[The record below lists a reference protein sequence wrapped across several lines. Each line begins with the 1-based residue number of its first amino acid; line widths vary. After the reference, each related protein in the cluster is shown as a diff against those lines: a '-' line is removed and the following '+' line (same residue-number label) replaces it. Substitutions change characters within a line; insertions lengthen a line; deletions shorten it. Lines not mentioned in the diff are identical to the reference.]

1 MKVLVIG
8 SVYPRF
14 QEDAEVPWLRTSISH
29 LKKAGVEIQVLA
41 PSYKG
46 LKSHNIDGTH
56 VNRFRYAPA
65 NWEILTHEE
74 GAPSKM
80 ASKPWLQLLAI
91 PYIINGFIQCLR
103 ICRKWRP
110 DVIHAH
116 WPFPHAYI
124 ALGAAKLFRI
134 PLVLNFHGAELLLI
148 RKKKWVKPLLKFAI
162 GQAQAVFAN
171 SSFTASKIKA
181 LRDVNVEW
189 SPYGT
194 TLEERRGARDE
205 RRQLNKASVAP
216 NVVGHDQADQL
227 GLERSDNPKT
237 KEGESLP
244 LASAANAASATPSSG
259 DNRIKRESRPTKLG
273 MIEPNCWDSVPT
285 PQLPVPHPVNGK
297 FKILFVGRH
306 IERKG
311 IRYLIEAAKYLPTDK
326 FEIRIVGGGDL
337 TEQLK
342 QQAALLDER
351 RETKDERDVIL
362 NEREDNLK
370 RRESQPCLHGYD
382 RASKV
387 GATPHPVNFSGVE
400 GSPASIIFTGKLSPE
415 ALANEYKTANVFVL
429 PAIVDS
435 KGDTEGLGVVLI
447 EAMELGLPIV
457 ASNVGGIPDVVIDG
471 ESGILVPEKDPVALA
486 NAFKRLEA
494 NPALIENLLAGARK
508 RIDECFTWD
517 GIIERQIEVYKR
529 VVDSRK

>member
-14 QEDAEVPWLRTSISH
+14 HEDAEVPWLRTSIAH
-29 LKKAGVEIQVLA
+29 LKQAGVEIQVLA
-41 PSYKG
+41 PAYKG
-46 LKSHNIDGTH
+46 LKSHEIDGVK

-65 NWEILTHEE
+65 GFEFLTHEE

-91 PYIINGFIQCLR
+91 PYIISGFFKCIG
-103 ICRKWRP
+103 ICRKFRP

-171 SSFTASKIKA
+171 SSFTAGKIKA
-181 LRDVNVEW
+181 LRNVDVEW

-194 TLEERRGARDE
+194 TLETKDE
-205 RRQLNKASVAP
+205 RR
-216 NVVGHDQADQL
+216 
-227 GLERSDNPKT
+227 KT
-237 KEGESLP
+237 KDERRETGEI
-244 LASAANAASATPSSG
+244 SA
-259 DNRIKRESRPTKLG
+259 EPT
-273 MIEPNCWDSVPT
+273 
-285 PQLPVPHPVNGK
+285 QAPHPVNGK

-311 IRYLIEAAKYLPTDK
+311 ICYLIEAAKYLPRDQ
-326 FEIRIVGGGDL
+326 FEIRIVGVGDL
-337 TEQLK
+337 TDKLK
-342 QQAALLDER
+342 AQAAEVS
-351 RETKDERDVIL
+351 T
-362 NEREDNLK
+362 
-370 RRESQPCLHGYD
+370 
-382 RASKV
+382 
-387 GATPHPVNFSGVE
+387 TPDAAN
-400 GSPASIIFTGKLSPE
+400 IIFTGKLSPE
-415 ALANEYKTANVFVL
+415 ELANEYKTANVFTL

-447 EAMELGLPIV
+447 EAMELGLPVV
-457 ASNVGGIPDVVIDG
+457 ASNVGGIPDVVVDG
-471 ESGILVPEKDPVALA
+471 VSGILVPEKNPEALA
-486 NAFKRLEA
+486 SAYKRLAAE
-494 NPALIENLLAGARK
+494 PELQKQLLEGARK
-508 RIDECFTWD
+508 RIDECFNWSK
-517 GIIERQIEVYKR
+517 IVKRQIAVYGKVIR
-529 VVDSRK
+529 PRDRR

>member
-14 QEDAEVPWLRTSISH
+14 HEDAEVPWLRTSVAH
-29 LKKAGVEIQVLA
+29 LKKAGLGIQVLA
-41 PSYKG
+41 PAYKG
-46 LKSHNIDGTH
+46 LKSHEIDGVK

-65 NWEILTHEE
+65 SWEILTHEE

-91 PYIINGFIQCLR
+91 PYIISGFFRCIG
-103 ICRKWRP
+103 ICRKFKP

-171 SSFTASKIKA
+171 SSFTAGKIKA
-181 LRDVNVEW
+181 LRNVDVEW

-194 TLEERRGARDE
+194 TLESGATATGDTT
-205 RRQLNKASVAP
+205 AP
-216 NVVGHDQADQL
+216 AI
-227 GLERSDNPKT
+227 T
-237 KEGESLP
+237 
-244 LASAANAASATPSSG
+244 
-259 DNRIKRESRPTKLG
+259 
-273 MIEPNCWDSVPT
+273 
-285 PQLPVPHPVNGK
+285 PHPVDGK

-311 IRYLIEAAKYLPTDK
+311 ICYLIEAAKHLPRDQ
-326 FEIRIVGGGDL
+326 FEIRIVGVGDL
-337 TEQLK
+337 TDKLK
-342 QQAALLDER
+342 AQAAEAR
-351 RETKDERDVIL
+351 GN
-362 NEREDNLK
+362 NE
-370 RRESQPCLHGYD
+370 
-382 RASKV
+382 
-387 GATPHPVNFSGVE
+387 
-400 GSPASIIFTGKLSPE
+400 PAFEPAEIIFTGKLSPE
-415 ALANEYKTANVFVL
+415 ALANEYRTANVFTL

-447 EAMELGLPIV
+447 EAMELGLPVV
-457 ASNVGGIPDVVIDG
+457 ASNVGGIPDVVVDG
-471 ESGILVPEKDPVALA
+471 VSGILVPEKDPEALA
-486 NAFKRLEA
+486 GAYRRLAAE
-494 NPALIENLLAGARK
+494 PELVKQLLAGAQK
-508 RIDECFTWD
+508 RIAECFSWD
-517 GIIERQIEVYKR
+517 KIVERQIDSYKKII
-529 VVDSRK
+529 RKR

>member
-14 QEDAEVPWLRTSISH
+14 HEDAEVPWLRTSIAH
-29 LKKAGVEIQVLA
+29 LKQAGVEIQVLA
-41 PSYKG
+41 PAYKG
-46 LKSHNIDGTH
+46 LRSHEIDGVK

-65 NWEILTHEE
+65 GFEFLTHEE

-91 PYIINGFIQCLR
+91 PYIISGFFKCIG
-103 ICRKWRP
+103 ICRKFRP

-171 SSFTASKIKA
+171 SSFTAGKIKA
-181 LRDVNVEW
+181 LRNVDVEW

-194 TLEERRGARDE
+194 TLETKDE
-205 RRQLNKASVAP
+205 RRETREISAEP
-216 NVVGHDQADQL
+216 TQA
-227 GLERSDNPKT
+227 
-237 KEGESLP
+237 
-244 LASAANAASATPSSG
+244 
-259 DNRIKRESRPTKLG
+259 
-273 MIEPNCWDSVPT
+273 
-285 PQLPVPHPVNGK
+285 PHPVNGK

-311 IRYLIEAAKYLPTDK
+311 ICYLIEAAKYLPRDQ
-326 FEIRIVGGGDL
+326 FEIRIVGVGDITDKL
-337 TEQLK
+337 KAQATQVEALAPAGLRHDASETERQHD
-342 QQAALLDER
+342 A
-351 RETKDERDVIL
+351 
-362 NEREDNLK
+362 
-370 RRESQPCLHGYD
+370 
-382 RASKV
+382 
-387 GATPHPVNFSGVE
+387 
-400 GSPASIIFTGKLSPE
+400 PAEIVFTGKLSPE
-415 ALANEYKTANVFVL
+415 ALANEYRTANVFTL

-447 EAMELGLPIV
+447 EAMELGLPVV
-457 ASNVGGIPDVVIDG
+457 ASNVGGIPDVVVDG
-471 ESGILVPEKDPVALA
+471 VSGILVPEKNPEALA
-486 NAFKRLEA
+486 SAYKRLAAE
-494 NPALIENLLAGARK
+494 PELQKQLLEGARK
-508 RIDECFTWD
+508 RIDECFNWSK
-517 GIIERQIEVYKR
+517 IVERQIAVYEKVIR
-529 VVDSRK
+529 PRDRR

>member
-14 QEDAEVPWLRTSISH
+14 HEDAEVPWLRTSIAH
-29 LKKAGVEIQVLA
+29 LKQAGVEIQVLA
-41 PSYKG
+41 PAYKG
-46 LKSHNIDGTH
+46 LKSHEIDGVK

-65 NWEILTHEE
+65 GWEFLTHEE

-91 PYIINGFIQCLR
+91 PYIISGFFKCIA
-103 ICRKWRP
+103 ICRKFRP

-171 SSFTASKIKA
+171 SSFTAGKIKA
-181 LRDVNVEW
+181 LRNVDVEW

-194 TLEERRGARDE
+194 TLETGEISAE
-205 RRQLNKASVAP
+205 P
-216 NVVGHDQADQL
+216 TQA
-227 GLERSDNPKT
+227 
-237 KEGESLP
+237 
-244 LASAANAASATPSSG
+244 
-259 DNRIKRESRPTKLG
+259 
-273 MIEPNCWDSVPT
+273 
-285 PQLPVPHPVNGK
+285 PHPVNGK

-311 IRYLIEAAKYLPTDK
+311 ICYLIEAAKYLPRDQ
-326 FEIRIVGGGDL
+326 FEIRIVGVGDI
-337 TEQLK
+337 TDKLK
-342 QQAALLDER
+342 AQAAEVS
-351 RETKDERDVIL
+351 T
-362 NEREDNLK
+362 
-370 RRESQPCLHGYD
+370 
-382 RASKV
+382 
-387 GATPHPVNFSGVE
+387 TPDAAN
-400 GSPASIIFTGKLSPE
+400 IIFTGKLSPE
-415 ALANEYKTANVFVL
+415 ALANEYRTANVFTL

-447 EAMELGLPIV
+447 EAMELGLPVV
-457 ASNVGGIPDVVIDG
+457 ASNVGGIPDVVVDG
-471 ESGILVPEKDPVALA
+471 VSGILVPEKNPEALA
-486 NAFKRLEA
+486 SAYKRLAADPE
-494 NPALIENLLAGARK
+494 LLKQLLEGARK
-508 RIDECFTWD
+508 RIDECFTW
-517 GIIERQIEVYKR
+517 GKIVERQIAVYEKI
-529 VVDSRK
+529 KNKKN

>member
-14 QEDAEVPWLRTSISH
+14 HEDAEVPWLRTSVAH
-29 LKKAGVEIQVLA
+29 LKQAGVEIQVLA
-41 PSYKG
+41 PAYKG
-46 LKSHNIDGTH
+46 LKSHEIDGVK

-65 NWEILTHEE
+65 SWEILTHEE

-91 PYIINGFIQCLR
+91 PYIISGFFRCLK
-103 ICRKWRP
+103 ICRKFKP

-171 SSFTASKIKA
+171 SSFTAGKIKA
-181 LRDVNVEW
+181 LRNVNVEW

-194 TLEERRGARDE
+194 TLE
-205 RRQLNKASVAP
+205 S
-216 NVVGHDQADQL
+216 
-227 GLERSDNPKT
+227 
-237 KEGESLP
+237 
-244 LASAANAASATPSSG
+244 SAASEVEA
-259 DNRIKRESRPTKLG
+259 
-273 MIEPNCWDSVPT
+273 
-285 PQLPVPHPVNGK
+285 VPHPINGK

-311 IRYLIEAAKYLPTDK
+311 ICYLIEAAKYLPRDK
-326 FEIRIVGGGDL
+326 FEIRIVGVGDL
-337 TEQLK
+337 TEKLK
-342 QQAALLDER
+342 ELAAHNAGNAEI
-351 RETKDERDVIL
+351 V
-362 NEREDNLK
+362 
-370 RRESQPCLHGYD
+370 
-382 RASKV
+382 
-387 GATPHPVNFSGVE
+387 
-400 GSPASIIFTGKLSPE
+400 FTGKLSPE
-415 ALANEYKTANVFVL
+415 NLAKEYRTANVFTL
-429 PAIVDS
+429 PAIIDS

-457 ASNVGGIPDVVIDG
+457 ASNVGGIPDVVVDG
-471 ESGILVPEKDPVALA
+471 ESGILVPEKDPQALA
-486 NAFKRLEA
+486 NAFKRLESE
-494 NPALIENLLAGARK
+494 PGLVKQLLEGSRK
-508 RIDECFTWD
+508 RIRECFAWD
-517 GIIERQIEVYKR
+517 GIIERQIAEYKK
-529 VVDSRK
+529 VVRKYGITPNEIP

>member
-14 QEDAEVPWLRTSISH
+14 HEDAEVPWLRTSVAH
-29 LKKAGVEIQVLA
+29 LKKAGLGIQVLA
-41 PSYKG
+41 PAYKG
-46 LKSHNIDGTH
+46 LKSHEIDGVK

-65 NWEILTHEE
+65 SWEILTHEE

-91 PYIINGFIQCLR
+91 PYIISGFFRCIS
-103 ICRKWRP
+103 ICRKFKP

-171 SSFTASKIKA
+171 SSFTAGKIKA
-181 LRDVNVEW
+181 LKNVDVEW

-194 TLEERRGARDE
+194 TLESG
-205 RRQLNKASVAP
+205 
-216 NVVGHDQADQL
+216 
-227 GLERSDNPKT
+227 T
-237 KEGESLP
+237 
-244 LASAANAASATPSSG
+244 AATGDTATPA
-259 DNRIKRESRPTKLG
+259 IT
-273 MIEPNCWDSVPT
+273 
-285 PQLPVPHPVNGK
+285 PHPVDGK

-311 IRYLIEAAKYLPTDK
+311 ICYLIEAAKHLPRDQ
-326 FEIRIVGGGDL
+326 FEIRIVGVGDL
-337 TEQLK
+337 TDKLK
-342 QQAALLDER
+342 VQAKAMAAANPDAAE
-351 RETKDERDVIL
+351 
-362 NEREDNLK
+362 
-370 RRESQPCLHGYD
+370 
-382 RASKV
+382 
-387 GATPHPVNFSGVE
+387 
-400 GSPASIIFTGKLSPE
+400 IIFTGKLSPE
-415 ALANEYKTANVFVL
+415 ELANEYKTANVFTL

-447 EAMELGLPIV
+447 EAMELGLPVV
-457 ASNVGGIPDVVIDG
+457 ASNVGGIPDVVVDG
-471 ESGILVPEKDPVALA
+471 VSGILVPEKDPEALA
-486 NAFKRLEA
+486 GAYRRLAAE
-494 NPALIENLLAGARK
+494 PELVKQLLAGAQK
-508 RIDECFTWD
+508 RIAECFSWD
-517 GIIERQIEVYKR
+517 KIVERQIDSYKKII
-529 VVDSRK
+529 RKR

>member
-1 MKVLVIG
+1 MKILVIG

-14 QEDAEVPWLRTSISH
+14 HEDAEVPWLRASVAH
-29 LKKAGVEIQVLA
+29 LKKAGLGIQVLA
-41 PSYKG
+41 PAYKG
-46 LKSHNIDGTH
+46 LKTHEIDGVK

-65 NWEILTHEE
+65 SWEILTHEE

-91 PYIINGFIQCLR
+91 PYIISGFFKCIS
-103 ICRKWRP
+103 ICRKFKP

-148 RKKKWVKPLLKFAI
+148 RKKKWVKPFLKFAI

-181 LRDVNVEW
+181 LRNVNVEW

-194 TLEERRGARDE
+194 TLE
-205 RRQLNKASVAP
+205 S
-216 NVVGHDQADQL
+216 
-227 GLERSDNPKT
+227 
-237 KEGESLP
+237 
-244 LASAANAASATPSSG
+244 SAASEVEA
-259 DNRIKRESRPTKLG
+259 
-273 MIEPNCWDSVPT
+273 
-285 PQLPVPHPVNGK
+285 VPHPINGK

-311 IRYLIEAAKYLPTDK
+311 ICYLIEAAKYLPRDK
-326 FEIRIVGGGDL
+326 FEIRIVGVGDL
-337 TEQLK
+337 TEKLK
-342 QQAALLDER
+342 DLAAHNAGNAEI
-351 RETKDERDVIL
+351 V
-362 NEREDNLK
+362 
-370 RRESQPCLHGYD
+370 
-382 RASKV
+382 
-387 GATPHPVNFSGVE
+387 
-400 GSPASIIFTGKLSPE
+400 FTGKLSPE
-415 ALANEYKTANVFVL
+415 DLAKEYRTANVFTL
-429 PAIVDS
+429 PAIIDS

-471 ESGILVPEKDPVALA
+471 ESGILVPEKDPQALA
-486 NAFKRLEA
+486 NAFKRLESE
-494 NPALIENLLAGARK
+494 PGLVKQLLEGSRK
-508 RIDECFTWD
+508 RIRECFTWD
-517 GIIERQIEVYKR
+517 GIIERQIAEYKK
-529 VVDSRK
+529 VVRN

>member
-14 QEDAEVPWLRTSISH
+14 QEDAEVPWLRTSIAH

-41 PSYKG
+41 PAYKG
-46 LKSHNIDGTH
+46 LKSHDIDGTP

-65 NWEILTHEE
+65 AWEILTHEE

-103 ICRKWRP
+103 ICRKWKP

-124 ALGAAKLFRI
+124 ALGAAKLFKI

-162 GQAQAVFAN
+162 GQAQAIFAD
-171 SSFTASKIKA
+171 SSFAASKIKA
-181 LRDVNVEW
+181 LRNVNVEW

-194 TLEERRGARDE
+194 TLETRDE
-205 RRQLNKASVAP
+205 RDVILS
-216 NVVGHDQADQL
+216 G
-227 GLERSDNPKT
+227 T
-237 KEGESLP
+237 K
-244 LASAANAASATPSSG
+244 
-259 DNRIKRESRPTKLG
+259 D
-273 MIEPNCWDSVPT
+273 
-285 PQLPVPHPVNGK
+285 PVTITPHPVNGK

-311 IRYLIEAAKYLPTDK
+311 IRYLIESAKYLPQNE
-326 FEIRIVGGGDL
+326 FEIRIVGVGDL

-342 QQAALLDER
+342 QQACSAQAPTLCHPER
-351 RETKDERDVIL
+351 NEVKSKD
-362 NEREDNLK
+362 
-370 RRESQPCLHGYD
+370 
-382 RASKV
+382 
-387 GATPHPVNFSGVE
+387 PVNFSEIE

-415 ALANEYKTANVFVL
+415 DLANEYKTANVFVL

-486 NAFKRLEA
+486 DAFKRLA
-494 NPALIENLLAGARK
+494 SDPSLTGKLLAGARK

-517 GIIERQIEVYKR
+517 GIIERQVEVYNK
-529 VVDSRK
+529 VISHF

>member
-14 QEDAEVPWLRTSISH
+14 QEDAEVPWLRTSIAH

-41 PSYKG
+41 PAYKG
-46 LKSHNIDGTH
+46 LKSHDIDGTH

-65 NWEILTHEE
+65 AWEILTHEE

-91 PYIINGFIQCLR
+91 PYIINGFFQCIR

-124 ALGAAKLFRI
+124 ALGAAKLFKI

-162 GQAQAVFAN
+162 GQAQAIFAN
-171 SSFTASKIKA
+171 SSFTADKIKA
-181 LRDVNVEW
+181 LRNVNVEW

-194 TLEERRGARDE
+194 TLEDNKDE
-205 RRQLNKASVAP
+205 SGVILS
-216 NVVGHDQADQL
+216 
-227 GLERSDNPKT
+227 ET
-237 KEGESLP
+237 KDP
-244 LASAANAASATPSSG
+244 VT
-259 DNRIKRESRPTKLG
+259 I
-273 MIEPNCWDSVPT
+273 
-285 PQLPVPHPVNGK
+285 VPHPVNGK

-311 IRYLIEAAKYLPTDK
+311 ICYLIEAAKHLPRDK
-326 FEIRIVGGGDL
+326 FEIRIVGVGDL

-342 QQAALLDER
+342 AQAALLDER
-351 RETKDERDVIL
+351 RETKDERTQ
-362 NEREDNLK
+362 
-370 RRESQPCLHGYD
+370 S
-382 RASKV
+382 
-387 GATPHPVNFSGVE
+387 
-400 GSPASIIFTGKLSPE
+400 ASIIFTGKLSPE
-415 ALANEYKTANVFVL
+415 DLANEYKTANVFTL
-429 PAIVDS
+429 PAIVDH

-457 ASNVGGIPDVVIDG
+457 ASNVGGIPDVVVDG

-486 NAFKRLEA
+486 DAFKCLEA
-494 NPALIENLLAGARK
+494 DPTLIQKLLAGARK
-508 RIDECFTWD
+508 RIEECFTWD

-529 VVDSRK
+529 LQQ

>member
-14 QEDAEVPWLRTSISH
+14 QEDAEVPWLRTSIAH

-41 PSYKG
+41 PAYKG
-46 LKSHNIDGTH
+46 LKSHDIDGTH

-65 NWEILTHEE
+65 SWEILTHEE

-91 PYIINGFIQCLR
+91 PYIINGFFQCIR

-124 ALGAAKLFRI
+124 ALGAAKLFKI

-162 GQAQAVFAN
+162 GQAQAIFAN
-171 SSFTASKIKA
+171 SSFTAGKIKA
-181 LRDVNVEW
+181 LRNVDVEW

-194 TLEERRGARDE
+194 TLEGA
-205 RRQLNKASVAP
+205 
-216 NVVGHDQADQL
+216 
-227 GLERSDNPKT
+227 
-237 KEGESLP
+237 SLP
-244 LASAANAASATPSSG
+244 LASAADAASATPSSG
-259 DNRIKRESRPTKLG
+259 G
-273 MIEPNCWDSVPT
+273 T
-285 PQLPVPHPVNGK
+285 PQRPEPHAINNK

-311 IRYLIEAAKYLPTDK
+311 ICYLIEAAKYLPRDK
-326 FEIRIVGGGDL
+326 FEIRIVGIGDL

-342 QQAALLDER
+342 QQAAAVND
-351 RETKDERDVIL
+351 
-362 NEREDNLK
+362 
-370 RRESQPCLHGYD
+370 
-382 RASKV
+382 
-387 GATPHPVNFSGVE
+387 GAE
-400 GSPASIIFTGKLSPE
+400 IIFTGKLSPE
-415 ALANEYKTANVFVL
+415 DLANEYKTANVFTL
-429 PAIVDS
+429 PAIVDH

-457 ASNVGGIPDVVIDG
+457 ASNVGGIPDVVVDG
-471 ESGILVPEKDPVALA
+471 ESGILVPEKDPAALA
-486 NAFKRLEA
+486 DAFKRLEA
-494 NPALIENLLAGARK
+494 DPTLIQKLLAGARN
-508 RIDECFTWD
+508 RIDKCFTWD
-517 GIIERQIEVYKR
+517 GIIERQVEVYKR
-529 VVDSRK
+529 LQQ

>member
-1 MKVLVIG
+1 MVKRVLVIG

-14 QEDAEVPWLRTSISH
+14 HEDAEVPWLRTSIAH
-29 LKKAGVEIQVLA
+29 LKKAGLDIQVLA
-41 PSYKG
+41 PAYKG
-46 LKSHNIDGTH
+46 LKSHEIDGIK

-65 NWEILTHEE
+65 SWEMLTHEE

-80 ASKPWLQLLAI
+80 ANKPWLQLLAI
-91 PYIINGFIQCLR
+91 PYIINGFFKCIK

-124 ALGAAKLFRI
+124 ALGAAKLFKI

-162 GQAQAVFAN
+162 SQAQAVFAN
-171 SSFTASKIKA
+171 SSFTAGKIKA
-181 LRDVNVEW
+181 LRNVEVEW

-194 TLEERRGARDE
+194 TLETGAR
-205 RRQLNKASVAP
+205 
-216 NVVGHDQADQL
+216 
-227 GLERSDNPKT
+227 
-237 KEGESLP
+237 
-244 LASAANAASATPSSG
+244 NA
-259 DNRIKRESRPTKLG
+259 
-273 MIEPNCWDSVPT
+273 EP
-285 PQLPVPHPVNGK
+285 HAINGK

-311 IRYLIEAAKYLPTDK
+311 ICYLIEAAKYLPRES
-326 FEIRIVGGGDL
+326 FEIRIVGVGDL

-342 QQAALLDER
+342 EQAANVIARNASDEA
-351 RETKDERDVIL
+351 I
-362 NEREDNLK
+362 
-370 RRESQPCLHGYD
+370 QG
-382 RASKV
+382 
-387 GATPHPVNFSGVE
+387 
-400 GSPASIIFTGKLSPE
+400 GSAALPAEIIFTGKLSPE
-415 ALANEYKTANVFVL
+415 ALASEYKTANVFTL

-471 ESGILVPEKDPVALA
+471 ETGILVPEKDPEALA
-486 NAFKRLEA
+486 SAYKRLAADPE
-494 NPALIENLLAGARK
+494 LVKHLLVGSQK
-508 RIDECFTWD
+508 RIAECFTWD
-517 GIIERQIEVYKR
+517 GIIQRQIAVYDR
-529 VVDSRK
+529 LLSP

>member
-14 QEDAEVPWLRTSISH
+14 QEDAEVPWLRTSIAH

-41 PSYKG
+41 PAYKG
-46 LKSHNIDGTH
+46 LKSHDIDGTH

-65 NWEILTHEE
+65 SWEILTHEE

-91 PYIINGFIQCLR
+91 PYIINGFFQCIR

-124 ALGAAKLFRI
+124 ALGAAKLFKI

-162 GQAQAVFAN
+162 GQAQAIFAN
-171 SSFTASKIKA
+171 SSFTAGKIKA
-181 LRDVNVEW
+181 LRNVNVEW

-194 TLEERRGARDE
+194 TLEDNKDE
-205 RRQLNKASVAP
+205 SGVILS
-216 NVVGHDQADQL
+216 
-227 GLERSDNPKT
+227 ET
-237 KEGESLP
+237 KDP
-244 LASAANAASATPSSG
+244 VT
-259 DNRIKRESRPTKLG
+259 I
-273 MIEPNCWDSVPT
+273 
-285 PQLPVPHPVNGK
+285 VPHPVNGK

-311 IRYLIEAAKYLPTDK
+311 ICYLIEAAKYLPKDK
-326 FEIRIVGGGDL
+326 FEIRIVGVGDL

-351 RETKDERDVIL
+351 RETKDERTQ
-362 NEREDNLK
+362 
-370 RRESQPCLHGYD
+370 S
-382 RASKV
+382 
-387 GATPHPVNFSGVE
+387 
-400 GSPASIIFTGKLSPE
+400 ASIIFTGKLSPE
-415 ALANEYKTANVFVL
+415 DLANEYKTANVFTL
-429 PAIVDS
+429 PAIVDH

-457 ASNVGGIPDVVIDG
+457 ASNVGGIPDVVVDG

-486 NAFKRLEA
+486 DAFKCLEA
-494 NPALIENLLAGARK
+494 DPTLIQKLLAGARK
-508 RIDECFTWD
+508 RIEECFTWD

-529 VVDSRK
+529 LQQ

>member
-14 QEDAEVPWLRTSISH
+14 HEDAEVPWLRTSIAH
-29 LKKAGVEIQVLA
+29 LKQAGVEIQVLA
-41 PSYKG
+41 PAYKG
-46 LKSHNIDGTH
+46 LKSHEIDGVK

-65 NWEILTHEE
+65 GFEFLTHEE

-91 PYIINGFIQCLR
+91 PYIISGFFKCIA
-103 ICRKWRP
+103 ICRKFRP

-171 SSFTASKIKA
+171 SSFTAGKIKA
-181 LRDVNVEW
+181 LRNVDVEW

-194 TLEERRGARDE
+194 TLETGEISAE
-205 RRQLNKASVAP
+205 P
-216 NVVGHDQADQL
+216 TQA
-227 GLERSDNPKT
+227 
-237 KEGESLP
+237 
-244 LASAANAASATPSSG
+244 
-259 DNRIKRESRPTKLG
+259 
-273 MIEPNCWDSVPT
+273 
-285 PQLPVPHPVNGK
+285 PHPVNGK

-311 IRYLIEAAKYLPTDK
+311 ICYLIEAAKYLPRDQ
-326 FEIRIVGGGDL
+326 FEIRIVGVGDL
-337 TEQLK
+337 TDKLK
-342 QQAALLDER
+342 AQAAEVS
-351 RETKDERDVIL
+351 T
-362 NEREDNLK
+362 
-370 RRESQPCLHGYD
+370 
-382 RASKV
+382 
-387 GATPHPVNFSGVE
+387 TPDAAN
-400 GSPASIIFTGKLSPE
+400 IIFTGKLSPE
-415 ALANEYKTANVFVL
+415 ELANEYRTANVFTL

-447 EAMELGLPIV
+447 EAME
-457 ASNVGGIPDVVIDG
+457 
-471 ESGILVPEKDPVALA
+471 
-486 NAFKRLEA
+486 
-494 NPALIENLLAGARK
+494 
-508 RIDECFTWD
+508 
-517 GIIERQIEVYKR
+517 
-529 VVDSRK
+529 SRSLR

>member
-14 QEDAEVPWLRTSISH
+14 HEDAEVPWLRTSIAH
-29 LKKAGVEIQVLA
+29 LKKAGIGIQVLA
-41 PSYKG
+41 PAYKG
-46 LKSHNIDGTH
+46 LKSHEIDGVK

-65 NWEILTHEE
+65 SLEILTHEE

-91 PYIINGFIQCLR
+91 PYIISGFFRCLS
-103 ICRKWRP
+103 ICRKWKP

-171 SSFTASKIKA
+171 SSFTAGKIKA
-181 LRDVNVEW
+181 LRNVDVEW

-194 TLEERRGARDE
+194 TLEG
-205 RRQLNKASVAP
+205 
-216 NVVGHDQADQL
+216 G
-227 GLERSDNPKT
+227 
-237 KEGESLP
+237 SLP
-244 LASAANAASATPSSG
+244 LAPAADAASATPSSG
-259 DNRIKRESRPTKLG
+259 RTALS
-273 MIEPNCWDSVPT
+273 DSSLSAHGPRMVEGT
-285 PQLPVPHPVNGK
+285 PQRPEPHPVNGK

-311 IRYLIEAAKYLPTDK
+311 ICYLIEAAKYLPRDK
-326 FEIRIVGGGDL
+326 FEIRIVGVGDL
-337 TEQLK
+337 TEELK
-342 QQAALLDER
+342 KLAS
-351 RETKDERDVIL
+351 
-362 NEREDNLK
+362 
-370 RRESQPCLHGYD
+370 ES
-382 RASKV
+382 
-387 GATPHPVNFSGVE
+387 ATPNSAE
-400 GSPASIIFTGKLSPE
+400 IIFTGKLSPE
-415 ALANEYKTANVFVL
+415 ALANEYRTPNVFTL

-447 EAMELGLPIV
+447 EAMELGLPVV
-457 ASNVGGIPDVVIDG
+457 ASNVGGIPDVVVDG
-471 ESGILVPEKDPVALA
+471 VSGILVPEKDPQALA
-486 NAFKRLEA
+486 SAYKRLAASPE
-494 NPALIENLLAGARK
+494 LQKQLLAGAQR
-508 RIDECFTWD
+508 RIAECFTWD
-517 GIIERQIEVYKR
+517 GIVSRQIGTYNR
-529 VVDSRK
+529 VAMKAKKS

>member
-14 QEDAEVPWLRTSISH
+14 QEDSEVPWLRSSIEH

-46 LKSHNIDGTH
+46 LKSHDIDGTH

-65 NWEILTHEE
+65 AWEILTHEE

-124 ALGAAKLFRI
+124 ALGAAKLFKI

-162 GQAQAVFAN
+162 GRAQAVFAN
-171 SSFTASKIKA
+171 SSFTAGKIKA
-181 LRDVNVEW
+181 LKNVNVEW

-194 TLEERRGARDE
+194 TLEERRGASRLQGECRNGKFICRYDRTAAPDAEGVKDE
-205 RRQLNKASVAP
+205 RNTSCHPGAEGVK
-216 NVVGHDQADQL
+216 NVILSG
-227 GLERSDNPKT
+227 T
-237 KEGESLP
+237 KDP
-244 LASAANAASATPSSG
+244 VTITP
-259 DNRIKRESRPTKLG
+259 
-273 MIEPNCWDSVPT
+273 
-285 PQLPVPHPVNGK
+285 HAVNGK

-311 IRYLIEAAKYLPTDK
+311 IRYLIEAAKYLPRDK

-351 RETKDERDVIL
+351 RETKDERTQ
-362 NEREDNLK
+362 
-370 RRESQPCLHGYD
+370 S
-382 RASKV
+382 
-387 GATPHPVNFSGVE
+387 
-400 GSPASIIFTGKLSPE
+400 ASIIFTGKLSPE
-415 ALANEYKTANVFVL
+415 DLANEYRTANVFTL

-471 ESGILVPEKDPVALA
+471 ESGILVPEKDPEALA
-486 NAFKRLEA
+486 DAFKRLEE
-494 NPALIENLLAGARK
+494 NPSLIEKLLVGARK
-508 RIDECFTWD
+508 RINECFTWN
-517 GIIERQIEVYKR
+517 GIIERQIDVYNK
-529 VVDSRK
+529 VINQY

>member
-1 MKVLVIG
+1 MKALVIG

-14 QEDAEVPWLRTSISH
+14 PEDAEVPWLRTSIAH

-46 LKSHNIDGTH
+46 LKSHDIDGTH

-103 ICRKWRP
+103 ICRKWKP

-124 ALGAAKLFRI
+124 ALGAAKLFKI

-162 GQAQAVFAN
+162 GQAQAIFAN

-181 LRDVNVEW
+181 IRNVNVEW

-194 TLEERRGARDE
+194 TLEKKNESNNSVI
-205 RRQLNKASVAP
+205 LNEV
-216 NVVGHDQADQL
+216 ND
-227 GLERSDNPKT
+227 
-237 KEGESLP
+237 
-244 LASAANAASATPSSG
+244 
-259 DNRIKRESRPTKLG
+259 
-273 MIEPNCWDSVPT
+273 
-285 PQLPVPHPVNGK
+285 PVTVSPHAVNGK

-311 IRYLIEAAKYLPTDK
+311 ICYLIEAAKYLPKDK
-326 FEIRIVGGGDL
+326 FEIRIVGVGDL

-342 QQAALLDER
+342 KQAEAVGSESS
-351 RETKDERDVIL
+351 VQS
-362 NEREDNLK
+362 NLACHSGA
-370 RRESQPCLHGYD
+370 EGD
-382 RASKV
+382 RIHEV
-387 GATPHPVNFSGVE
+387 ENFD
-400 GSPASIIFTGKLSPE
+400 PAPIIFTGKLSPE
-415 ALANEYKTANVFVL
+415 DLANEYKTANVFVL
-429 PAIVDS
+429 PAIIDS

-486 NAFKRLEA
+486 DAFKRLASDSSLVEK
-494 NPALIENLLAGARK
+494 LLAGARK

-517 GIIERQIEVYKR
+517 GIIERQVEVYKR
-529 VVDSRK
+529 VVGG

>member
-14 QEDAEVPWLRTSISH
+14 HEDAEVPWLRTSIAH
-29 LKKAGVEIQVLA
+29 LKKAGLQVQVLA
-41 PSYKG
+41 PAYKG
-46 LKSHNIDGTH
+46 LKSHEIDGVP

-65 NWEILTHEE
+65 NLEMLTHED

-91 PYIINGFIQCLR
+91 PYIISGFFKCLA

-110 DVIHAH
+110 DIIHAH

-171 SSFTASKIKA
+171 SSFTAGKIKA
-181 LRDVNVEW
+181 IRNVDVEW

-194 TLEERRGARDE
+194 TLDERRETRDE
-205 RRQLNKASVAP
+205 RREAV
-216 NVVGHDQADQL
+216 
-227 GLERSDNPKT
+227 
-237 KEGESLP
+237 EGGSLP
-244 LASAANAASATPSSG
+244 LAPASASATPSPRG
-259 DNRIKRESRPTKLG
+259 DSPKTP
-273 MIEPNCWDSVPT
+273 EP
-285 PQLPVPHPVNGK
+285 HAINGK

-311 IRYLIEAAKYLPTDK
+311 ICYLIEAAKYLPRDQ
-326 FEIRIVGGGDL
+326 FEIRIVGVGDL
-337 TEQLK
+337 TEELK
-342 QQAALLDER
+342 KQAASMPP
-351 RETKDERDVIL
+351 
-362 NEREDNLK
+362 
-370 RRESQPCLHGYD
+370 ES
-382 RASKV
+382 A
-387 GATPHPVNFSGVE
+387 E
-400 GSPASIIFTGKLSPE
+400 IIFTGKLSPE
-415 ALANEYKTANVFVL
+415 ELANEYKTANVFTL

-447 EAMELGLPIV
+447 EAMELGLPVV
-457 ASNVGGIPDVVIDG
+457 ASNVGGIPDVVVDG
-471 ESGILVPEKDPVALA
+471 VSGILVPEKSPEALA
-486 NAFKRLEA
+486 SAFKKLSSDAGLVRD
-494 NPALIENLLAGARK
+494 LLAGAQK
-508 RIDECFTWD
+508 RIAECFTWD
-517 GIIERQIEVYKR
+517 GIIERQVQAYEKCLKR
-529 VVDSRK
+529 

>member
-14 QEDAEVPWLRTSISH
+14 QEDAEVPWLRTSIAH
-29 LKKAGVEIQVLA
+29 LKKAGIEIQVLA
-41 PSYKG
+41 PAYKG
-46 LKSHNIDGTH
+46 LKSHDIDGTH

-65 NWEILTHEE
+65 AWEILTHEE

-91 PYIINGFIQCLR
+91 PYIINGFFQCLR

-162 GQAQAVFAN
+162 GQAQAIFAN
-171 SSFTASKIKA
+171 SSFTAGKIKA
-181 LRDVNVEW
+181 LRNVNVEW

-194 TLEERRGARDE
+194 TLETSRLQGECRNGKFICRYDRTAAPDAEGVKDE
-205 RRQLNKASVAP
+205 RRETKA
-216 NVVGHDQADQL
+216 
-227 GLERSDNPKT
+227 
-237 KEGESLP
+237 
-244 LASAANAASATPSSG
+244 
-259 DNRIKRESRPTKLG
+259 
-273 MIEPNCWDSVPT
+273 
-285 PQLPVPHPVNGK
+285 QLPVPHPVNGK

-311 IRYLIEAAKYLPTDK
+311 ICYLIEAAKYLPRDK
-326 FEIRIVGGGDL
+326 FEIRIVGVGDL

-342 QQAALLDER
+342 AQAKAMQS
-351 RETKDERDVIL
+351 VIL
-362 NEREDNLK
+362 NPGT
-370 RRESQPCLHGYD
+370 ESGIN
-382 RASKV
+382 S
-387 GATPHPVNFSGVE
+387 SE
-400 GSPASIIFTGKLSPE
+400 GSGQENQPADIIFTGKLSPE
-415 ALANEYKTANVFVL
+415 DLANEYRTANVFTL
-429 PAIVDS
+429 PAIVDH

-457 ASNVGGIPDVVIDG
+457 ASNVGGIPDVVVDG

-486 NAFKRLEA
+486 EAFKRLEA
-494 NPALIENLLAGARK
+494 NPTLIQKLLAGARN
-508 RIDECFTWD
+508 RIEECFTWD
-517 GIIERQIEVYKR
+517 GIIERQVEVYKK
-529 VVDSRK
+529 VISG

>member
-14 QEDAEVPWLRTSISH
+14 HEDAEVPWLRTSIAH
-29 LKKAGVEIQVLA
+29 LKQAGVEIQVLA
-41 PSYKG
+41 PAYKG
-46 LKSHNIDGTH
+46 LKSHEIDGVK

-65 NWEILTHEE
+65 GFEFLTHEE

-91 PYIINGFIQCLR
+91 PYIISGFFKCIA
-103 ICRKWRP
+103 ICRKFRP

-171 SSFTASKIKA
+171 SSFTAGKIKA
-181 LRDVNVEW
+181 LRNVDVEW

-194 TLEERRGARDE
+194 TLPTDERRGTDGAGALRKVE
-205 RRQLNKASVAP
+205 
-216 NVVGHDQADQL
+216 
-227 GLERSDNPKT
+227 
-237 KEGESLP
+237 
-244 LASAANAASATPSSG
+244 
-259 DNRIKRESRPTKLG
+259 
-273 MIEPNCWDSVPT
+273 
-285 PQLPVPHPVNGK
+285 PHPINGK

-311 IRYLIEAAKYLPTDK
+311 ICYLIEAAKYLPRDQ
-326 FEIRIVGGGDL
+326 FEIRIVGMGDI
-337 TEQLK
+337 TDKLK
-342 QQAALLDER
+342 TQATQVDALAPAGLRGD
-351 RETKDERDVIL
+351 
-362 NEREDNLK
+362 EDNH
-370 RRESQPCLHGYD
+370 E
-382 RASKV
+382 
-387 GATPHPVNFSGVE
+387 
-400 GSPASIIFTGKLSPE
+400 PAFAPAEIIFTGKLSPE
-415 ALANEYKTANVFVL
+415 ELANEYKTANVFTL

-447 EAMELGLPIV
+447 EAMELGLPVV
-457 ASNVGGIPDVVIDG
+457 ASNVGGIPDVVVDG
-471 ESGILVPEKDPVALA
+471 VSGILVPEKNPEALA
-486 NAFKRLEA
+486 NAYKRLAAE
-494 NPALIENLLAGARK
+494 PELQKQLLEGAQK
-508 RIDECFTWD
+508 RIDECFNWSK
-517 GIIERQIEVYKR
+517 IVERQIAVYEKI
-529 VVDSRK
+529 KNKKK

>member
-29 LKKAGVEIQVLA
+29 LKKAGVVIQVLA

-46 LKSHNIDGTH
+46 LKSHDIDGTR

-124 ALGAAKLFRI
+124 ALGAAKLFKI

-181 LRDVNVEW
+181 IRDVNVEW

-194 TLEERRGARDE
+194 TLE
-205 RRQLNKASVAP
+205 
-216 NVVGHDQADQL
+216 
-227 GLERSDNPKT
+227 T
-237 KEGESLP
+237 KDGGSLP
-244 LASAANAASATPSSG
+244 LASAASSFPAPTGNLLASSATPSSG
-259 DNRIKRESRPTKLG
+259 A
-273 MIEPNCWDSVPT
+273 T
-285 PQLPVPHPVNGK
+285 PQLPVPHPVNSK

-311 IRYLIEAAKYLPTDK
+311 IRYLIEAAKYLSTDK

-342 QQAALLDER
+342 KQAALLDE
-351 RETKDERDVIL
+351 
-362 NEREDNLK
+362 N
-370 RRESQPCLHGYD
+370 SQP
-382 RASKV
+382 A
-387 GATPHPVNFSGVE
+387 N
-400 GSPASIIFTGKLSPE
+400 IIFTGKLSPE
-415 ALANEYKTANVFVL
+415 DLANEYRTANVFTL

-486 NAFKRLEA
+486 DAFKRLEA
-494 NPALIENLLAGARK
+494 DPALIEKLLAGARK
-508 RIDECFTWD
+508 RISECFTWD
-517 GIIERQIEVYKR
+517 IIIERQVEVYKR
-529 VVDSRK
+529 AIG

>member
-14 QEDAEVPWLRTSISH
+14 QEDAEVPWLRTSIKKK
-29 LKKAGVEIQVLA
+29 KKAGVEIQVLA
-41 PSYKG
+41 PAYKG
-46 LKSHNIDGTH
+46 LKSHDIDGTP

-65 NWEILTHEE
+65 AWEILTHEE

-103 ICRKWRP
+103 ICRKWKP

-124 ALGAAKLFRI
+124 ALGAAKLFKI

-162 GQAQAVFAN
+162 GQAQAIFAN

-181 LRDVNVEW
+181 LRNVNVEW

-194 TLEERRGARDE
+194 TLETR
-205 RRQLNKASVAP
+205 
-216 NVVGHDQADQL
+216 
-227 GLERSDNPKT
+227 
-237 KEGESLP
+237 
-244 LASAANAASATPSSG
+244 
-259 DNRIKRESRPTKLG
+259 
-273 MIEPNCWDSVPT
+273 
-285 PQLPVPHPVNGK
+285 
-297 FKILFVGRH
+297 
-306 IERKG
+306 
-311 IRYLIEAAKYLPTDK
+311 
-326 FEIRIVGGGDL
+326 
-337 TEQLK
+337 
-342 QQAALLDER
+342 
-351 RETKDERDVIL
+351 DERDVIL

-387 GATPHPVNFSGVE
+387 GATPHPVTITPHPVNGKFKILFVGRHIERKGIRYLIESAKYLPQNEFEIRIVGVGDLTEQLKQQACSAQAPTLCHPKRNEVKSKDPVNFSEIE

-415 ALANEYKTANVFVL
+415 DLANEYKTANVFVL

-457 ASNVGGIPDVVIDG
+457 ASNVGGIRDVVIDG

-486 NAFKRLEA
+486 DAFKRLA
-494 NPALIENLLAGARK
+494 SDPSLTGKLLAGARK

-517 GIIERQIEVYKR
+517 GIIERQVKVYNK
-529 VVDSRK
+529 VISHF

>member
-14 QEDAEVPWLRTSISH
+14 DKDAEVPWLRTSVAH

-46 LKSHNIDGTH
+46 LKSHEIDGTR

-65 NWEILTHEE
+65 SWEILTHEE

-80 ASKPWLQLLAI
+80 ASRPWLQLLAI
-91 PYIINGFIQCLR
+91 PYIINGFFKCLK

-110 DVIHAH
+110 DIIHAH

-171 SSFTASKIKA
+171 SSFTAGKIKA
-181 LRDVNVEW
+181 IRNVDVEW

-194 TLEERRGARDE
+194 TLDE
-205 RRQLNKASVAP
+205 DGGHPRNAPVA
-216 NVVGHDQADQL
+216 HA
-227 GLERSDNPKT
+227 
-237 KEGESLP
+237 
-244 LASAANAASATPSSG
+244 
-259 DNRIKRESRPTKLG
+259 
-273 MIEPNCWDSVPT
+273 
-285 PQLPVPHPVNGK
+285 VNGK
-297 FKILFVGRH
+297 FKVLFVGRH

-311 IRYLIEAAKYLPTDK
+311 ICYLIEAAKYLSADK
-326 FEIRIVGGGDL
+326 FEIRIVGEGDL
-337 TEQLK
+337 TEELK
-342 QQAALLDER
+342 AQAAQL
-351 RETKDERDVIL
+351 
-362 NEREDNLK
+362 
-370 RRESQPCLHGYD
+370 
-382 RASKV
+382 
-387 GATPHPVNFSGVE
+387 E
-400 GSPASIIFTGKLSPE
+400 GDKNVASIIFTGKLVAPE
-415 ALANEYKTANVFVL
+415 LAREYREANVFVL
-429 PAIVDS
+429 PAIVDH

-457 ASNVGGIPDVVIDG
+457 ASDVGGIPDVVVNN

-486 NAFKRLEA
+486 DAIKRIESDPQYTARLLE
-494 NPALIENLLAGARK
+494 GARN
-508 RIDECFTWD
+508 RIAEHFTWD
-517 GIIERQIEVYKR
+517 NITRRQIEIYEQLANCK
-529 VVDSRK
+529 K

>member
-14 QEDAEVPWLRTSISH
+14 HEDAEVPWLRTSVAH
-29 LKKAGVEIQVLA
+29 LRQAGVEIQVLA
-41 PSYKG
+41 PAYKG
-46 LKSHNIDGTH
+46 LKSHEIDGVK

-65 NWEILTHEE
+65 SWEILTHEE

-91 PYIINGFIQCLR
+91 PYIISGFFRCIK
-103 ICRKWRP
+103 ICRKFRP

-171 SSFTASKIKA
+171 SSFTAGKIKA
-181 LRDVNVEW
+181 LRNVDVEW

-194 TLEERRGARDE
+194 TLEKGDNARGE
-205 RRQLNKASVAP
+205 
-216 NVVGHDQADQL
+216 
-227 GLERSDNPKT
+227 
-237 KEGESLP
+237 
-244 LASAANAASATPSSG
+244 ANALVAHKVT
-259 DNRIKRESRPTKLG
+259 D
-273 MIEPNCWDSVPT
+273 
-285 PQLPVPHPVNGK
+285 K

-311 IRYLIEAAKYLPTDK
+311 ICYLIEAAKYLPRDK
-326 FEIRIVGGGDL
+326 FEIRIVGVGDL
-337 TEQLK
+337 TEKLK
-342 QQAALLDER
+342 ELAQQASAAAPE
-351 RETKDERDVIL
+351 
-362 NEREDNLK
+362 
-370 RRESQPCLHGYD
+370 
-382 RASKV
+382 
-387 GATPHPVNFSGVE
+387 GAE
-400 GSPASIIFTGKLSPE
+400 IIFTGKLSPE
-415 ALANEYKTANVFVL
+415 ALTNEYKNANVFTL

-457 ASNVGGIPDVVIDG
+457 ASDVGGIPDVVVDG
-471 ESGILVPEKDPVALA
+471 ESGILVPEKDPQALA
-486 NAFKRLEA
+486 NAFKRLESD
-494 NPALIENLLAGARK
+494 PALVQQLLEGSQK
-508 RIDECFTWD
+508 RIRDCFTWD
-517 GIIERQIEVYKR
+517 GIIERQIASYKKII
-529 VVDSRK
+529 RK

>member
-46 LKSHNIDGTH
+46 LKSHDIDGTH

-194 TLEERRGARDE
+194 TLETSRLQGECRNGKFICRYDRTAAPDAEGVKDE
-205 RRQLNKASVAP
+205 RRETRD
-216 NVVGHDQADQL
+216 VVRHAHQPCDKVPEL
-227 GLERSDNPKT
+227 V
-237 KEGESLP
+237 EG
-244 LASAANAASATPSSG
+244 
-259 DNRIKRESRPTKLG
+259 
-273 MIEPNCWDSVPT
+273 
-285 PQLPVPHPVNGK
+285 PHPVNGK

-342 QQAALLDER
+342 QQAALLDESGSTSLLR
-351 RETKDERDVIL
+351 PCSAQAPTLCHPERNEVKSKD
-362 NEREDNLK
+362 
-370 RRESQPCLHGYD
+370 
-382 RASKV
+382 
-387 GATPHPVNFSGVE
+387 PVNFSGVE

>member
-14 QEDAEVPWLRTSISH
+14 QEDAEVPWLRTSIAH

-41 PSYKG
+41 PAYKG
-46 LKSHNIDGTH
+46 LKSHDIDGTH

-65 NWEILTHEE
+65 SWEILTHEE

-91 PYIINGFIQCLR
+91 PYIINGFFQCIR

-124 ALGAAKLFRI
+124 ALGAAKLFKI

-162 GQAQAVFAN
+162 GQAQAIFAN
-171 SSFTASKIKA
+171 SSFTAGKIKA
-181 LRDVNVEW
+181 LRNVNVEW

-194 TLEERRGARDE
+194 TLEDNKDE
-205 RRQLNKASVAP
+205 SGVILS
-216 NVVGHDQADQL
+216 
-227 GLERSDNPKT
+227 ET
-237 KEGESLP
+237 KDP
-244 LASAANAASATPSSG
+244 VT
-259 DNRIKRESRPTKLG
+259 I
-273 MIEPNCWDSVPT
+273 
-285 PQLPVPHPVNGK
+285 VPHPVNGK

-311 IRYLIEAAKYLPTDK
+311 ICYLIEAAKYLPKDK
-326 FEIRIVGGGDL
+326 FEIRIVGVGDL

-342 QQAALLDER
+342 QQAAAVSE
-351 RETKDERDVIL
+351 
-362 NEREDNLK
+362 
-370 RRESQPCLHGYD
+370 
-382 RASKV
+382 
-387 GATPHPVNFSGVE
+387 GAE
-400 GSPASIIFTGKLSPE
+400 IIFTGKLSPE
-415 ALANEYKTANVFVL
+415 ALANEYKTANVFTL
-429 PAIVDS
+429 PAIVDH

-447 EAMELGLPIV
+447 EAMELGLPII
-457 ASNVGGIPDVVIDG
+457 ASNVGGIPDVVVDG

-486 NAFKRLEA
+486 DAFKRLEA
-494 NPALIENLLAGARK
+494 NPTLIQKLLAGARK
-508 RIDECFTWD
+508 RIDECFTWN
-517 GIIERQIEVYKR
+517 GIIERQVEVYKR
-529 VVDSRK
+529 LQRS

>member
-1 MKVLVIG
+1 MKLLVIG

-14 QEDAEVPWLRTSISH
+14 HEDAEVPWLRTSVAH
-29 LKKAGVEIQVLA
+29 LKKAGLDIQVLA
-41 PSYKG
+41 PAYKG
-46 LKSHNIDGTH
+46 LKSHEIDGVK

-65 NWEILTHEE
+65 SWEFLTHEE

-80 ASKPWLQLLAI
+80 ANKPWLQLLAI
-91 PYIINGFIQCLR
+91 PYIISGFFKCIG
-103 ICRKWRP
+103 ICRKFRP

-171 SSFTASKIKA
+171 SSFTAGKIKA
-181 LRDVNVEW
+181 LRKVDVEW

-194 TLEERRGARDE
+194 TLESSTGDVRGSE
-205 RRQLNKASVAP
+205 C
-216 NVVGHDQADQL
+216 VGEC
-227 GLERSDNPKT
+227 GS
-237 KEGESLP
+237 G
-244 LASAANAASATPSSG
+244 NALVTH
-259 DNRIKRESRPTKLG
+259 KVT
-273 MIEPNCWDSVPT
+273 
-285 PQLPVPHPVNGK
+285 GK

-311 IRYLIEAAKYLPTDK
+311 ICYLIEAAKYLPRDQ
-326 FEIRIVGGGDL
+326 FEIRIVGVGDL
-337 TEQLK
+337 TEKLRA
-342 QQAALLDER
+342 QAEAMAKANPDAAE
-351 RETKDERDVIL
+351 
-362 NEREDNLK
+362 
-370 RRESQPCLHGYD
+370 
-382 RASKV
+382 
-387 GATPHPVNFSGVE
+387 
-400 GSPASIIFTGKLSPE
+400 IIFTGKLSPE
-415 ALANEYKTANVFVL
+415 DLANEYKTANVFTL

-471 ESGILVPEKDPVALA
+471 VSGMLVPEKDPQALA
-486 NAFKRLEA
+486 NAYRRLAAE
-494 NPALIENLLAGARK
+494 PELVEKLLAGAQQ
-508 RIDECFTWD
+508 RIAECFTWD
-517 GIIERQIEVYKR
+517 GIVERQIAVYDKLTK
-529 VVDSRK
+529 S

>member
-1 MKVLVIG
+1 MVQKVLVIG

-14 QEDAEVPWLRTSISH
+14 HEDAEVPWLRTSIAH
-29 LKKAGVEIQVLA
+29 LKKAGLDIQVLA
-41 PSYKG
+41 PAYKG
-46 LKSHNIDGTH
+46 LKSHEIDGIK

-65 NWEILTHEE
+65 NWEMLTHEE

-91 PYIINGFIQCLR
+91 PYIISGFFKCIK
-103 ICRKWRP
+103 ICRKFKP
-110 DVIHAH
+110 DIIHAH

-181 LRDVNVEW
+181 LRNVDVEW

-194 TLEERRGARDE
+194 TLEFG
-205 RRQLNKASVAP
+205 
-216 NVVGHDQADQL
+216 
-227 GLERSDNPKT
+227 
-237 KEGESLP
+237 
-244 LASAANAASATPSSG
+244 
-259 DNRIKRESRPTKLG
+259 NRNSEFG
-273 MIEPNCWDSVPT
+273 ME
-285 PQLPVPHPVNGK
+285 PHPINGK

-311 IRYLIEAAKYLPTDK
+311 ICYLIEAAKHLPRDQ
-326 FEIRIVGGGDL
+326 FEIRIVGVGDL
-337 TEQLK
+337 TEELK
-342 QQAALLDER
+342 KLAS
-351 RETKDERDVIL
+351 
-362 NEREDNLK
+362 
-370 RRESQPCLHGYD
+370 ES
-382 RASKV
+382 
-387 GATPHPVNFSGVE
+387 ATPNSAE
-400 GSPASIIFTGKLSPE
+400 IIFTGKLSPE
-415 ALANEYKTANVFVL
+415 ALANEYRTANVFTL

-457 ASNVGGIPDVVIDG
+457 ASNVGGIPDVVVNG
-471 ESGILVPEKDPVALA
+471 VSGILVPEKDPEALA
-486 NAFKRLEA
+486 SAYKRLAAE
-494 NPALIENLLAGARK
+494 PELVKQLLAGSRK
-508 RIDECFTWD
+508 RIAECFTWD
-517 GIIERQIEVYKR
+517 GIIERQIAVYNKLA
-529 VVDSRK
+529 K